1 MARHARGLR
10 ISSAAPTAAADAAA
24 TAAATAAAAKA
35 AASVPPAAQAQ
46 PQARPSSGKAGTKP
60 QVWTKEEQAR
70 LEELVEQLGTR
81 SWATIALDMPGRT
94 GKQCRDRY
102 LNTQPQLKKGNWT
115 PQEDLLLAQLH
126 SQMGNSP

>member
-1 MARHARGLR
+1 MARHARGFR

-24 TAAATAAAAKA
+24 TAAAAKA
-35 AASVPPAAQAQ
+35 PASVPPFPQAQ
-46 PQARPSSGKAGTKP
+46 PLARIRVGKAGKP
-60 QVWTKEEQAR
+60 QLWTAEEQAR